1 MQCVLF
7 QWNNNRKMFKFSCFF
22 KILLLHF
29 LANTLSLT
37 TSKIIMLHMFVWKST
52 PLLNRTEGLKNLAE
66 KAKNTKIYS
75 YSIQKNNNL

>member
-1 MQCVLF
+1 
-7 QWNNNRKMFKFSCFF
+7 
-22 KILLLHF
+22 
-29 LANTLSLT
+29 
-37 TSKIIMLHMFVWKST
+37 MFVWKST